1 MRHPLVV
8 TGFCRIFYRLKVT
21 NPDYTIT
28 LKLTTENNN
37 KKKKI
42 RVCPLTINGT
52 P

>member
-28 LKLTTENNN
+28 LKVTTENNN
-37 KKKKI
+37 KKKKSG
-42 RVCPLTINGT
+42 CAP
-52 P
+52 